1 MLSAVG
7 FPDWEQRPSLQMMVG
22 SMLMLNPPQHR
33 RLRRLV
39 SRSFTAQRI
48 AGLRDAISQIA
59 DEHCE
64 PLDGT
69 VEFLDAI
76 AFPLPVAVIGELLGI
91 PAADRAMFQ
100 PLVREWTSVL
110 EFLHQLASDQ
120 ADMTASEMRR
130 YLGELAQIRRAEP
143 ADDLI
148 SALVVDEDEG
158 QQLSEDELV
167 TMVRAD
173 PPRGV

>member
-7 FPDWEQRPSLQMMVG
+7 FPDWEQRPSLQMMGREHADAQPAPAQAAAAAGFALVHRSAHSG
-22 SMLMLNPPQHR
+22 S
-33 RLRRLV
+33 
-39 SRSFTAQRI
+39 A
-48 AGLRDAISQIA
+48 LRDLTNA

-110 EFLHQLASDQ
+110 EFLHPLASDQ
-120 ADMTASEMRR
+120 ADMTGSEMRR

-173 PPRGV
+173 PRRGV